1 MNRSYFLRNLFSFL
15 VISFILFLIILIIF
29 KIFGGKTTPQPNPSP
44 APPAPV
50 VKTLPDYADSY
61 AEVSYTVDGH
71 INGDDQHRAI
81 KITVDQFQRK
91 LDILGGYSYNII
103 QENTIPNNQAA
114 YEVFLTSLKNEGF
127 TLKRK
132 NNTSP
137 ASEKGQCP
145 LGFRRIYELN
155 DSGDSLSRLWGSS
168 CGTAI
173 GTFGGNSSAVEELFQ
188 AQITDYDKI
197 IDNSN
202 VEL

>member
-1 MNRSYFLRNLFSFL
+1 MNRNYFLRNLFTFL
-15 VISFILFLIILIIF
+15 MISFILFLIIFSIF
-29 KIFGGKTTPQPNPSP
+29 KIFGGKPTPAPNP

-50 VKTLPDYADSY
+50 VKTLPQYADSY

-103 QENTIPNNQAA
+103 QENTLPNNQAA
-114 YEVFLTSLKNEGF
+114 YEVFLTAINNEGF

-132 NNTSP
+132 NTTSP
-137 ASEKGQCP
+137 SSEKGQCP

-168 CGTAI
+168 CGTTV
-173 GTFGGNSSAVEELFQ
+173 GTFGGSSSAIEVLFQ
-188 AQITDYDKI
+188 NQITDYNKL
-197 IDNSN
+197 IDEAN
-202 VEL
+202 VIL